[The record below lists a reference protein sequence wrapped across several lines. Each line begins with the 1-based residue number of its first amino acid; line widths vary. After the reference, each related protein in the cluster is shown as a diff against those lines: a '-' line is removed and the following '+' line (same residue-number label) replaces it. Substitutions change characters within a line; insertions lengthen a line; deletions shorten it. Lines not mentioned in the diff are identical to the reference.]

1 MKISRNLKSH
11 KKVINIKFEMPN
23 RNQQSHLVLKAL
35 NRIGILMGKKIE
47 DEERREKL
55 RKVLEKR
62 RAKATEDPKDIPK
75 NAENGNEASENSK
88 K

>member
-1 MKISRNLKSH
+1 
-11 KKVINIKFEMPN
+11 MPN
-23 RNQQSHLVLKAL
+23 RKSSHLVLKAL
-35 NRIGILMGKKIE
+35 NRIGILIGKKIE

-62 RAKATEDPKDIPK
+62 RAKATTEDPKDIPK

>member
-1 MKISRNLKSH
+1 M
-11 KKVINIKFEMPN
+11 E
-23 RNQQSHLVLKAL
+23 
-35 NRIGILMGKKIE
+35 KKIE

-62 RAKATEDPKDIPK
+62 RAKATEDPKDIPN